1 MRIFKSKEIDMKL
14 TESTRTPHVLHYKI
28 FQSSDRD
35 CLFVGAKHWDIS
47 KSDKCKQVCSVDW
60 FAGMDVDG
68 GDYYIES
75 LDQVFALLNGAC
87 SEDEYDCHVSGYRI
101 VEGVRESDGY
111 EYCFRD
117 MHSLSV
123 GDIIVDHS
131 PDGDGRAYIVDSY
144 GFKQIDFE
152 YFLEE
157 RFVSHM
163 EEHGPKK
170 AAPAQKELD
179 LEVA

>member
-1 MRIFKSKEIDMKL
+1 MKL
-14 TESTRTPHVLHYKI
+14 KENTRTPHSLHYKI

-47 KSDKCKQVCSVDW
+47 KSDKYKQVCSVDW
-60 FAGMDVDG
+60 YGGMEVDG
-68 GDYYIES
+68 GAYYIES
-75 LDQVFALLNGAC
+75 HDQVFALLNGAC
-87 SEDEYDCHVSGYRI
+87 SQDEYDAHVSGYRI
-101 VEGVRESDGY
+101 VEGTRESDGY

-123 GDIIVDHS
+123 GDIIVDEVI
-131 PDGDGRAYIVDSY
+131 DGKAYIVDSY

-157 RFVSHM
+157 RFVAHG
-163 EEHGPKK
+163 EQHGPKK
-170 AAPAQKELD
+170 AAPAQTELNF
-179 LEVA
+179 EVA